1 MRIIAAIVMSVVLSI
16 VYAWFA
22 AAEEQV
28 QPGSLASAES
38 SPASGDELHF
48 VNVLTFEG
56 EIVAINPARRLV
68 RLKGPQ
74 GKILTLQAESH
85 EDLATHKVGE
95 RVLVRY
101 FEGAQIAKEEPGAAT
116 AAQSL
121 KDGMLAVDSG
131 EQSGK
136 QHLLAASVDHVDA
149 ANQEVTLK
157 GPDGSL
163 KTIMVSN
170 PDYLTE
176 LKADDRVV
184 ITRPA
189 GAGPL
194 ISTRRLI
201 ETCDSR

>member
-1 MRIIAAIVMSVVLSI
+1 MRILIATVLCVVLSAA
-16 VYAWFA
+16 YSPFA
-22 AAEEQV
+22 AAEEQI
-28 QPGSLASAES
+28 QPGALTGAEP
-38 SPASGDELHF
+38 SPASGDQLHF
-48 VNVLTFEG
+48 VNVLSFEG

-74 GKILTLQAESH
+74 GKILTLQAESR
-85 EDLATHKVGE
+85 EELATHKVGE

-101 FEGAQIAKEEPGAAT
+101 FEGAQIAKEQPGAAT

-121 KDGMLAVDSG
+121 KDGMLEVDSG
-131 EQSGK
+131 EMSGK

-163 KTIMVSN
+163 ETIMVSN
-170 PDYLTE
+170 PAYLTE

-184 ITRPA
+184 IRHPQA
-189 GAGPL
+189 LALSFENGG
-194 ISTRRLI
+194 R
-201 ETCDSR
+201 